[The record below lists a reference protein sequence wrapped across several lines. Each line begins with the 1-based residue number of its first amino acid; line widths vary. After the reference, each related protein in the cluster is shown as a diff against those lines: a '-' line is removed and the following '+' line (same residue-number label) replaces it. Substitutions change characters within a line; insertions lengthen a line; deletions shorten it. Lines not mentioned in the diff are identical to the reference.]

1 MNCEIKRSMPRLS
14 TDLKHM
20 VTIVYY
26 IMFSQRELI
35 TIGTNIRG
43 QINVTGYDLTIIR
56 LIKIQDNGFVPQTWL

>member
-1 MNCEIKRSMPRLS
+1 MPRLS

-56 LIKIQDNGFVPQTWL
+56 LIKIQDTGFVPQTWL

>member
-1 MNCEIKRSMPRLS
+1 MPRLT

>member
-1 MNCEIKRSMPRLS
+1 MPRLT

-43 QINVTGYDLTIIR
+43 HINVTGYDLTIIR
-56 LIKIQDNGFVPQTWL
+56 LIKIQDTGFVPQTWL